1 MSQNRGGCLGAI
13 LGGVAGGWAA
23 FNVRASLLKE
33 GFFDGFPDP
42 TISEILQIGLILGGV
57 CLVGY

>member
-42 TISEILQIGLILGGV
+42 TISEILQIGLIL
-57 CLVGY
+57 